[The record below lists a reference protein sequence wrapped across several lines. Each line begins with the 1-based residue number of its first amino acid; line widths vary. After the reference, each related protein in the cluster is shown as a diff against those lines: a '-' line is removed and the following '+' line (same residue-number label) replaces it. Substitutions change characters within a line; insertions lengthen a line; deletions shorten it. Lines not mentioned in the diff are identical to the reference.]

1 MNLRRHDDFL
11 DKLLSAEIK
20 KMVDNIPP
28 PDSEKAYNNIR
39 KRLDAYYRR
48 KTLLKRAASVAVLL
62 IVFISGILVGT
73 GNASTAD
80 IWFIKSIK
88 TLFDNSFS
96 IKITTEDNSL
106 DTGQNVPP
114 ETNLG
119 MEAELV
125 SLEDALLVLKQPI
138 FIPTYIPSEYSF
150 HGIIPL

>member
-20 KMVDNIPP
+20 KMIDNIPP
-28 PDSEKAYNNIR
+28 PDSEKAYNNIK

-62 IVFISGILVGT
+62 VVFISGILVGT

-80 IWFIKSIK
+80 IWFIKSFK
-88 TLFDNSFS
+88 TLFDNSLN
-96 IKITTEDNSL
+96 IKITTDDNSL

-119 MEAELV
+119 IV
-125 SLEDALLVLKQPI
+125 
-138 FIPTYIPSEYSF
+138 
-150 HGIIPL
+150 IIKKN